1 MRKKQKRKEGKVT
14 DGRALSIFK
23 LPSFKPNPPKPL
35 SSRHSLH
42 LPPLFF
48 FFFSQILPSRVGAH
62 PPPPPPFS
70 IAAAET
76 TFFFFFFYFFSF
88 SLPRT
93 CYDANAF
100 KIGGLCLAIAVA
112 LLDTTHS
119 DLTLAKTMHSMQHFR
134 VISLPFVWPTCSF
147 IHHSEVIH
155 EMMQ

>member
-1 MRKKQKRKEGKVT
+1 MEELYRF
-14 DGRALSIFK
+14 LSCPVLSQIPQSRSR
-23 LPSFKPNPPKPL
+23 LAIPSTSP
-35 SSRHSLH
+35 H
-42 LPPLFF
+42 FF
-48 FFFSQILPSRVGAH
+48 FFFSLKSSRAEWEHILPL
-62 PPPPPPFS
+62 PPPFS

-76 TFFFFFFYFFSF
+76 TFFLFFFYFFSF